1 MDLLTP
7 ESQAGAHY
15 WASVL
20 LAHAMIGAVLAS
32 AGSALV
38 ARLWPSMLA
47 WPSSVQILTIGYAGL
62 WEGAVQRLGAGL
74 ADAAVDTVA
83 VAGGAL
89 VAWGLWAHRRAWFEV
104 RREPWPSCWPW
115 ASGGGARGRRCL
127 KPSAV

>member
-1 MDLLTP
+1 VVDLLTP
-7 ESQAGAHY
+7 EAQTSAHY

-32 AGSALV
+32 AGAALF

-47 WPSSVQILTIGYAGL
+47 WPSSVQVLTIGYAGL

-89 VAWGLWAHRRAWFEV
+89 VAWGLWAHRRGMV
-104 RREPWPSCWPW
+104 RR
-115 ASGGGARGRRCL
+115 ASVALAVVLAVGVWRRRKGGGDA
-127 KPSAV
+127 